1 MLSYEKQI
9 IPLSYV
15 TRQGMLAGKYI
26 TKGDLTDAKHLYFQ
40 SSWRSAVPLQV
51 PKSTLFACND

>member
-40 SSWRSAVPLQV
+40 SS
-51 PKSTLFACND
+51 